1 MKMTRKT
8 ITISGAMESWVK
20 TQIAMGRYAN
30 DSEYFRDLIRHDQE
44 RYAAESRL
52 RSMLEDA
59 EASGLSDKTI
69 DEIWAEA
76 EARHMAKGG

>member
-20 TQIAMGRYAN
+20 SQIAMGRYAN

-44 RYAAESRL
+44 RYAAETKLRL
-52 RSMLEDA
+52 MLDEA
-59 EASGLSDKTI
+59 EASGIRDKSV
-69 DEIWAEA
+69 DQIWAEA
-76 EARHMAKGG
+76 EARHIAKNG